1 MMRRTLSV
9 MLVAVAILAGATAV
23 PAREI
28 QPHMA
33 GWEQHFTLEYRPGEF
48 RGKPVVEGTVTN
60 ISPYLMTR
68 VGLLVDTLDA
78 NGNIT
83 SQRVAWLGGDLPGGG
98 HDYFSIP
105 TPPAPAYRVRVYSYD
120 RIEVGGDRH

>member
-1 MMRRTLSV
+1 MTRRILTVL
-9 MLVAVAILAGATAV
+9 LAAIAILVGAGAV

-33 GWEQHFTLEYRPGEF
+33 GWEQHFTLEYGPGEF
-48 RGKPVVEGTVTN
+48 RGKPVVEGTLTN

-68 VGLLVDTLDA
+68 IGLLVDTLDQ

-83 SQRVAWLGGDLPGGG
+83 SQRVAWLPGDLSGGG
-98 HDYFSIP
+98 HDYFSVP
-105 TPPAPAYRVRVYSYD
+105 TVPAPAYRVRVYSYD
-120 RIEVGGDRH
+120 RIEVGGD